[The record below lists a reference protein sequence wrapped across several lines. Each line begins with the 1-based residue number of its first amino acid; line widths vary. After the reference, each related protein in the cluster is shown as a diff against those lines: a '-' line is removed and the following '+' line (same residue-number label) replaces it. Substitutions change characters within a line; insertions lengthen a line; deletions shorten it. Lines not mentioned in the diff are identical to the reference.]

1 VRIWAALHR
10 LVFQPERHST
20 PPAKPFDDGLVDI
33 ARLLATE
40 ESSHHDKDS
49 RAIQG
54 QGTVRRK

>member
-1 VRIWAALHR
+1 
-10 LVFQPERHST
+10 
-20 PPAKPFDDGLVDI
+20 
-33 ARLLATE
+33 LLANE